1 MKKIILLLLL
11 SISIFTACGKKENEK
26 EKQTQTQIKE
36 KTENLKEKQKEAIK
50 VKLGVPKAPPAL
62 PVLRMIETKALGENV
77 NIEMEIWDSPEKLI
91 AMVQGKEHNLFAF
104 PLTVVAKLHNK
115 GADLKLMN
123 VNTWGVTYFMT
134 SDPDFKTWKDLK
146 GKTIYV
152 PLKSSPPDALTQY
165 FINKAGLKIGTN
177 VTVNYAGMTEIAQL
191 LISGKAQYATLIEP
205 QVTRVKMQN
214 PKVKVAL
221 EFENEWKKVTK
232 TDTMIPNAGFGA
244 MGKFVKE
251 NPELAKKFQNEYEK
265 ALKWVKENPA
275 EAGKLAEKHLGL
287 KSKLI
292 ENAIPNMGLYFK
304 NSKDA
309 SKELKIFYEMLN
321 EFDSKMIGGKI
332 PSEDMY
338 YEN

>member
-1 MKKIILLLLL
+1 MKKIIFLLLL
-11 SISIFTACGKKENEK
+11 SISIFTACGKKENEEKKQIDIRKKTENSK
-26 EKQTQTQIKE
+26 EKQNKKI
-36 KTENLKEKQKEAIK
+36 NVK
-50 VKLGVPKAPPAL
+50 VGVPKAPPAFPL
-62 PVLRMIETKALGENV
+62 LRMIETKALGENT
-77 NIEMEIWDSPEKLI
+77 NIEMEIWEAPEKLI
-91 AMVQGKEHNLFAF
+91 AMVQGKEHDLFAF

-115 GADLKLMN
+115 GTDLKLMN

-165 FINKAGLKIGTN
+165 FINKAGLKIGTD

-221 EFENEWKKVTK
+221 EFENEWKKATK

-275 EAGKLAEKHLGL
+275 EAGKLAEKYLGL
-287 KSKLI
+287 KAKLI

-304 NSKDA
+304 TSKDA
-309 SKELKIFYEMLN
+309 YKELKMFYEMLN